1 MTEVR
6 PRVFVSYRR
15 KDTRH
20 AAGRLDDLLSQDF
33 DLFMDVE
40 DIAPGTDFTQAL
52 LRAVDASQV
61 MLALIGPD
69 WATELDESGQ
79 PRINDPQDWVAHEI
93 AVGLSRNIVVIP
105 VLVDEARMPDRED
118 LPPHLADL
126 ANRHAFR
133 LHHES
138 FADDADRL
146 RRAIHRVVD
155 GTPEDEATGPPDTPV
170 QSAAPL
176 TWVLPEAPAGRPV
189 PQRPRRKGV
198 VAIIVML
205 LLAAIIG
212 ATAIVIYQVRV
223 LRPGDSR
230 TFESHRVTVRDISYD
245 PAYGYLVSAEVCVR
259 KPIGNAPTN
268 RLTWRAWTIV
278 SDNGQNLHAIPG
290 QRCSSTAWDVSTRCS
305 LRRGPVRKRSHT
317 LRRAA
322 GGEHDHSGDLQG
334 IDELGDLA
342 PLRQSVCVRRTCR
355 DARAWRASRAAPGSA
370 APTP

>member
-1 MTEVR
+1 MRTSPLIMSTDMTEVR

-155 GTPEDEATGPPDTPV
+155 RTPEDGRRGHRSAGYTGAIRRPAHLGAPRSASWASCPATASAQRRSGDHRDAATRRGHRCHRDCDLPGSGSFGRVTPGPSKATG
-170 QSAAPL
+170 
-176 TWVLPEAPAGRPV
+176 
-189 PQRPRRKGV
+189 
-198 VAIIVML
+198 
-205 LLAAIIG
+205 
-212 ATAIVIYQVRV
+212 
-223 LRPGDSR
+223 
-230 TFESHRVTVRDISYD
+230 
-245 PAYGYLVSAEVCVR
+245 
-259 KPIGNAPTN
+259 
-268 RLTWRAWTIV
+268 
-278 SDNGQNLHAIPG
+278 
-290 QRCSSTAWDVSTRCS
+290 
-305 LRRGPVRKRSHT
+305 
-317 LRRAA
+317 
-322 GGEHDHSGDLQG
+322 
-334 IDELGDLA
+334 
-342 PLRQSVCVRRTCR
+342 
-355 DARAWRASRAAPGSA
+355 
-370 APTP
+370 